1 MNRDKVMT
9 FLKKSLRF
17 LPDKSYIKLYYRLR
31 VGRKLNM
38 DNPTTLNEK
47 LQWMKFN
54 YRFPLQSIVSDKLL
68 VRDYVKEKIG
78 EEYLIPLLG
87 SWKDYEDIDFSLL
100 PKQFV
105 LKCNHDSGGL
115 VVCTDKD
122 KLDFTK
128 AKDKVE
134 KSLKSNFFYIG
145 REYQYRNIKPKGACV
160 LCVLFVLGV
169 NYNKIVSLKKE
180 QKKVFGVI
188 FGAILILMAIYLYNN
203 ILINIKTYAYR
214 MRGFQNLLDYMLDD
228 SKRLMFGI
236 SDIAYADN
244 GNTYVNNIR
253 SFLGWE
259 ASVEMAHVNIL
270 IKNGLLG
277 VFPYIMIYK
286 SYISEK
292 KYLNSVD
299 KSILLALIIL
309 MLISGFVETYI
320 VSIHYVVGPVLYC
333 LVNGIISQKDKQE
346 IKENEN

>member
-122 KLDFTK
+122 KVISFISVGNINIEILNQGLY
-128 AKDKVE
+128 V
-134 KSLKSNFFYIG
+134 KSLFLIMETFLWIIRYIALT
-145 REYQYRNIKPKGACV
+145 ESQTLLWFVKTV
-160 LCVLFVLGV
+160 LV
-169 NYNKIVSLKKE
+169 KIHIE
-180 QKKVFGVI
+180 HHI
-188 FGAILILMAIYLYNN
+188 C
-203 ILINIKTYAYR
+203 
-214 MRGFQNLLDYMLDD
+214 
-228 SKRLMFGI
+228 
-236 SDIAYADN
+236 
-244 GNTYVNNIR
+244 
-253 SFLGWE
+253 
-259 ASVEMAHVNIL
+259 
-270 IKNGLLG
+270 
-277 VFPYIMIYK
+277 IMIK
-286 SYISEK
+286 SG
-292 KYLNSVD
+292 
-299 KSILLALIIL
+299 IL
-309 MLISGFVETYI
+309 F
-320 VSIHYVVGPVLYC
+320 H
-333 LVNGIISQKDKQE
+333 
-346 IKENEN
+346 

>member
-145 REYQYRNIKPKGACV
+145 REYQYRNIKPRIICEK
-160 LCVLFVLGV
+160 F
-169 NYNKIVSLKKE
+169 
-180 QKKVFGVI
+180 
-188 FGAILILMAIYLYNN
+188 
-203 ILINIKTYAYR
+203 
-214 MRGFQNLLDYMLDD
+214 
-228 SKRLMFGI
+228 I
-236 SDIAYADN
+236 SDN
-244 GNTYVNNIR
+244 GNVPMDYKIYCFNGKPDVTLVCKDRFSKNTHR
-253 SFLGWE
+253 
-259 ASVEMAHVNIL
+259 ASYLYYDQEWNFVPLNKGDEKIQNPKIERPKNFEKMLEIARIL
-270 IKNGLLG
+270 SADFI
-277 VFPYIMIYK
+277 F
-286 SYISEK
+286 
-292 KYLNSVD
+292 
-299 KSILLALIIL
+299 
-309 MLISGFVETYI
+309 ETT
-320 VSIHYVVGPVLYC
+320 
-333 LVNGIISQKDKQE
+333 
-346 IKENEN
+346 

>member
-31 VGRKLNM
+31 VGRKLNT

-47 LQWMKFN
+47 LQWLKFN

-145 REYQYRNIKPKGACV
+145 REYQYRNIKPRIICEKFISDNGNV
-160 LCVLFVLGV
+160 PMD
-169 NYNKIVSLKKE
+169 YKIYCFNGKPDVTLVCKDRFSKNTHR
-180 QKKVFGVI
+180 
-188 FGAILILMAIYLYNN
+188 ASYLYYDQEWNFVPLNKGDEKIQNPKIERPKNFEKMLEIARILSADFIFARIDLYN
-203 ILINIKTYAYR
+203 IDGKIYFGEITLSPNSGFDPDIKSET
-214 MRGFQNLLDYMLDD
+214 D
-228 SKRLMFGI
+228 LMFGKKLKI
-236 SDIAYADN
+236 
-244 GNTYVNNIR
+244 
-253 SFLGWE
+253 
-259 ASVEMAHVNIL
+259 
-270 IKNGLLG
+270 
-277 VFPYIMIYK
+277 PYW
-286 SYISEK
+286 
-292 KYLNSVD
+292 NS
-299 KSILLALIIL
+299 INRRL
-309 MLISGFVETYI
+309 
-320 VSIHYVVGPVLYC
+320 
-333 LVNGIISQKDKQE
+333 
-346 IKENEN
+346 